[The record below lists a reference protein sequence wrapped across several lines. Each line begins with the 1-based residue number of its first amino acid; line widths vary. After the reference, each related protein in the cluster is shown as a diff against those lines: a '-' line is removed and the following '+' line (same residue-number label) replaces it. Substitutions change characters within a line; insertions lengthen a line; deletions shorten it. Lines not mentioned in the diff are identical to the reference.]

1 METYKINS
9 QGVLTKTEEIP
20 TADKLVRRF
29 FPYAIAAGDNTLSLP
44 QCGVCGKPPTETQI
58 PALPLVFLFRDT
70 VSAREY
76 RRSGVCQ
83 SCQDG
88 LRH

>member
-9 QGVLTKTEEIP
+9 QGILTKTEEIP
-20 TADKLVRRF
+20 T
-29 FPYAIAAGDNTLSLP
+29 PYAIAAGDNMLSLH
-44 QCGVCGKPPTETQI
+44 QCGMCGKLPTDTQI

-70 VSAREY
+70 TSAREY

>member
-9 QGVLTKTEEIP
+9 QGILTKTEEIP
-20 TADKLVRRF
+20 TADKLDGRY
-29 FPYAIAAGDNTLSLP
+29 FPCAIAAGDNTLSLH
-44 QCGVCGKPPTETQI
+44 QCGICGRPPTRTKI

-70 VSAREY
+70 TSAREY